1 MLKKRICAA
10 CLCLSLLL
18 GTAPAAYGAEMEPDE
33 VPAEAAEAER
43 TEVPETSTEAEALE
57 APTTE
62 PVETVP
68 EAPEEPEALEDS
80 KETEKPEMVGAGTE
94 AGEPAEQTEYPIND
108 ANQVVYPVEGGN
120 LYFDRWTGTLETS
133 SWGITSAVIPS
144 SINGVAVT
152 HISSRAFESR
162 GTLRSVTISY
172 GVTSIGGSAFRK
184 CESLQSLK
192 IPSSLTGIGKYAFED
207 CCELKS
213 AGPTGGGYN
222 IEFGWTEAIPS
233 RAFGYL
239 PNLTS
244 VVLPNSITSI
254 GEYAFEYCGLNKIVL
269 PNSLTSIGERA
280 FSSCRRLR
288 DIMLPAGLTS
298 IGAGAFEG
306 CTSLKSLVIPAG
318 VNMTTEDH
326 LGLHGQLPFR
336 NCAFESA
343 GPIGGG
349 YDLEFGWTEA
359 IPDGAFGGLS
369 NLTSVVLPDSVTS
382 LGDYAFSD
390 CGKLSE
396 IALPA
401 GLTSF
406 GSNVFADCGF
416 TSVTLPV
423 GVTEISDNM
432 FRRCTSLTSI
442 TIPDSVTSIE
452 YGAFAV
458 CTNLAD
464 IAIPDSVATI
474 GAGAFDGCTGFT
486 NIVIPDGV
494 TSIEET
500 AFSGCTGLTEINLPA
515 GITSIETYTFRSCT
529 SLKTITIPTS
539 VTSIGYGAFAYCI
552 GLAKIE
558 LPAGV
563 TNIGGEAFIDCT
575 ALESAAIPAGVSEIP
590 EKAFSNCSKLVAVT
604 IPVKTRSIMDG
615 AFSGCSGLRDI
626 FYGGSDEQWKSVYIR
641 GNNDPLKKAALRTL
655 STNSFVAILG
665 TWNPTLDQVTF
676 SNIMSLTTPYY
687 KVTSQSATPSE
698 GLAASVG
705 RYVLAEV
712 SGDEIVSIQPVES
725 RLGRLEALSSESL
738 TLDGTRYPSQVDISK
753 YAGTLGDLVVCHLW
767 GGQAVGLQVPAE
779 KTGKLAS
786 WDGSTVSGLGG
797 TAVIDKSAYP
807 TGSITDLSFL
817 GSVTRLLGR
826 TVRYWTLDGKL
837 LRMEKEDERWT
848 ESKRFQR
855 YDRASGTVFFQD
867 GTSRRTAE
875 GLTVPSLTAGRWV
888 ICEVEDSQ
896 ETGGARI
903 TAMRA
908 IEPHVT
914 VNVVLSGGP
923 VEYRSGKLRFV
934 GGQYVG
940 KTSFEIPVRVEVS
953 NDSSVPG
960 QLTGAVREDKSLW
973 MTVNKVTLTAP
984 DGFNFGWLGGGAV
997 ELDSPVTLAPGEA
1010 WSGQGYLR
1018 ANASFS
1024 PKSPDSRYALQAVAE
1039 TSAGTRAAGA
1049 NLRVLIPGKE
1059 PSDETR
1065 KLAVNAARLLDET
1078 SSRVNI
1084 LLPDAEK
1091 MLRDLGIEG
1100 DSLDTFSKL
1109 LLTEIIMSG
1118 APEETFQEHVNRETL
1133 EKLFKYKPDLGVDH
1147 YTLPLTF
1154 VVDTEKYGRVT
1165 LRVNCD
1171 VSNFTLSGDRYALS
1185 AQVDYQILS
1194 SEKDC
1199 PWKEGR
1205 VGQVFDADVDSYAKA
1220 AYDVAEA
1227 EIKNQYNKVWGNGAD
1242 AVCDL
1247 IFGSSVTAIL
1257 KEHDTTYKDEIWKL
1271 ATWPSKSLRV
1281 SQKSAGNKR
1290 LALSSPIGVYVYD
1303 EAGQLR
1309 GVMEQYQVLK
1319 CDGDFTLRA
1328 DGGDI
1333 CIDGLA
1339 EGYTVRYAVSENVEA
1354 EVAVT
1359 ELAGYGSPLREVV
1372 FSGLSLDAGKQ
1383 YTQTVSAALLP
1394 DKDSYRLSEDG
1405 GAALA
1410 EGREQMLVTLR
1421 PAAAGTLESAVLE
1434 SGGVRV
1440 SYTAERGR
1448 LIAAAYRADGKLL
1461 DVSAASL
1468 DGSGSVRVKL
1478 NTAGA
1483 SYVTAALADQ
1493 ESWRPLCPNLR
1504 IPAGG

>member
-1 MLKKRICAA
+1 MLRKRICAA

-33 VPAEAAEAER
+33 VPTEAAEAER
-43 TEVPETSTEAEALE
+43 TEVSETSTEAEALE

-94 AGEPAEQTEYPIND
+94 AGEPAEQMEYPVEADGI
-108 ANQVVYPVEGGN
+108 VLYPVEGGN
-120 LYFDRWTGTLETS
+120 IEFDPETGK
-133 SWGITSAVIPS
+133 ITNCSREVTNAVIPS

-152 HISSRAFESR
+152 AIGKNAFRFCHIKYVTIPDSVTTIESYAFQWSRLRKVVIPNSVTSIWPEAFSGCTNLTSIVIPSGTGVSR
-162 GTLRSVTISY
+162 GTFS
-172 GVTSIGGSAFRK
+172 G
-184 CESLQSLK
+184 C
-192 IPSSLTGIGKYAFED
+192 GI
-207 CCELKS
+207 KS
-213 AGPTGGGYN
+213 AGPIGGGYDC
-222 IEFGWTEAIPS
+222 EFGWTDTI
-233 RAFGYL
+233 F
-239 PNLTS
+239 
-244 VVLPNSITSI
+244 
-254 GEYAFEYCGLNKIVL
+254 
-269 PNSLTSIGERA
+269 
-280 FSSCRRLR
+280 
-288 DIMLPAGLTS
+288 D
-298 IGAGAFEG
+298 GAFENCAKLTRITLPDSITHIGRYAFRG
-306 CTSLKSLVIPAG
+306 CSELASITIPNSVSYIGPYAFQSCSKLNGVVIPDGVTRIDDFTFSGCAALDSIVIPASVTKIG
-318 VNMTTEDH
+318 DQVFS
-326 LGLHGQLPFR
+326 G
-336 NCAFESA
+336 CAFESA
-343 GPIGGG
+343 GPIGGNYG
-349 YDLEFGWTEA
+349 FEFGWTSS
-359 IPDGAFGGLS
+359 IPH
-369 NLTSVVLPDSVTS
+369 
-382 LGDYAFSD
+382 
-390 CGKLSE
+390 
-396 IALPA
+396 
-401 GLTSF
+401 
-406 GSNVFADCGF
+406 
-416 TSVTLPV
+416 
-423 GVTEISDNM
+423 GV
-432 FRRCTSLTSI
+432 
-442 TIPDSVTSIE
+442 
-452 YGAFAV
+452 
-458 CTNLAD
+458 
-464 IAIPDSVATI
+464 
-474 GAGAFDGCTGFT
+474 FT
-486 NIVIPDGV
+486 NFDK
-494 TSIEET
+494 
-500 AFSGCTGLTEINLPA
+500 LT
-515 GITSIETYTFRSCT
+515 R
-529 SLKTITIPTS
+529 
-539 VTSIGYGAFAYCI
+539 
-552 GLAKIE
+552 
-558 LPAGV
+558 
-563 TNIGGEAFIDCT
+563 
-575 ALESAAIPAGVSEIP
+575 AAIPAGVTKIKAATFAGCTSLESVAIPAGVTEIQTN
-590 EKAFSNCSKLVAVT
+590 AFFGCSALTDLTIPNSVKWIMNAAFANCTSLKEIVLPGGITQISSGTFNNCTALESVT
-604 IPVKTRSIMDG
+604 IPAGVTEI
-615 AFSGCSGLRDI
+615 AENVFSGCTALRNIYYTGGEERWETVEIRSGN
-626 FYGGSDEQWKSVYIR
+626 E
-641 GNNDPLKKAALRTL
+641 PLTDAALHTL
-655 STNSFVAILG
+655 PTHSFVAILG

-687 KVTSQSATPSE
+687 KVTSQSVTPSE

-712 SGDEIVSIQPVES
+712 SGDEIVSIQRVES

-797 TAVIDKSAYP
+797 TAVIDKSSFP

-1257 KEHDTTYKDEIWKL
+1257 EEHDTTYKDEIWKL

-1328 DGGDI
+1328 DDGDI